1 MPHKKIGIKGL
12 GLNSQ
17 AKAIIYNVTTFME
30 QEAAHFKTTE
40 NLLIPLSKLT
50 DRILAATGISKNTLT
65 KIRKGCRDVNKNG
78 ATSLSFKSP
87 KRKRCRSKKI
97 ELSSGQVKTIKN
109 IIYDLYTIEKRSPTI
124 NGIYQKLK
132 NKQMEFPGSKETLRK
147 TIIGLGFR

>member
-1 MPHKKIGIKGL
+1 
-12 GLNSQ
+12 
-17 AKAIIYNVTTFME
+17 ME

-65 KIRKGCRDVNKNG
+65 KIRKEGRYVNKNE

-97 ELSSGQVKTIKN
+97 ELSTGQVKTIKN
-109 IIYDLYTIEKRSPTI
+109 IIYDFYTIEKRSPTI

>member
-17 AKAIIYNVTTFME
+17 AKAIIYNVTTLCP
-30 QEAAHFKTTE
+30 AAAQTV
-40 NLLIPLSKLT
+40 SLT
-50 DRILAATGISKNTLT
+50 FNIGNCRDRILAATGISKNTLT
-65 KIRKGCRDVNKNG
+65 KIRKEGRDVNKNG

-109 IIYDLYTIEKRSPTI
+109 IIYDFYTIEKRSPTI

-147 TIIGLGFR
+147 TIIGLVFR

>member
-65 KIRKGCRDVNKNG
+65 KIRKEGRDVNKNG

-87 KRKRCRSKKI
+87 KRKRRSKKI
-97 ELSSGQVKTIKN
+97 ELRSGQVKTIRN
-109 IIYDLYTIEKRSPTI
+109 IIYDFYTIEKRSPTI
-124 NGIYQKLK
+124 NGK
-132 NKQMEFPGSKETLRK
+132 
-147 TIIGLGFR
+147 